1 MWAAVVWHRLGEV
14 RLAVILC
21 GVAGL
26 LASPVSWL
34 HHFVWVV
41 PLALAWL
48 ELVARPAAGHPDWLL
63 VLGWGSSA
71 G

>member
-1 MWAAVVWHRLGEV
+1 VT
-14 RLAVILC
+14 LC

-41 PLALAWL
+41 PLALCLARMTQAGDRRRMPAWL
-48 ELVARPAAGHPDWLL
+48 EVLGWLL
-63 VLGWGSSA
+63 VG
-71 G
+71 